1 MILGAVEDAELP
13 SLVAACEVFAFP
25 STKEGFGLA
34 AMEALAAGRP
44 VVTRDLP
51 VLREVFGATVRYA
64 SDPYGFATAMAESFG
79 AADAGGQELARSMK
93 WETAARAHIEFY
105 RREP

>member
-1 MILGAVEDAELP
+1 MRSCRAWWQRV
-13 SLVAACEVFAFP
+13 EVFAFP

-51 VLREVFGATVRYA
+51 VLREVFGTTVRYA
-64 SDPYGFATAMAESFG
+64 SDPLGFATAMADVLWRRGS
-79 AADAGGQELARSMK
+79 AAWAELARSMK